1 MNFLKRCAS
10 VLSVALLLPAAL
22 LAQNT
27 GVLKGQVTDQSGAA
41 VPNASVTL
49 TGPNNAVKVGQ
60 TDGSGN
66 YTINGLPGG
75 QYTVRVMAPGFTLF
89 EKTGMDLDPG
99 RANTL
104 DVPLAI
110 AVEKQEV
117 TVADTQQ
124 IAVDPD
130 KNAGALVLKGE
141 DIDALPDDPDDL
153 QADLL
158 ALAGPAAGP
167 NGGQIFVD
175 GFSNGQLP
183 PKDSIREIRINSNPF
198 SAEFDQSGY
207 GRVEIF
213 TKAGT
218 DKTHGMVQLNYGSS
232 IWNARNPYSTNEP
245 YYDTQNLNANLSG
258 SLFKKIS
265 LFLDFERRANK
276 NSGAINAQLISPQQ
290 VAAGNLTAVPFQES
304 VIEPNT
310 LYRVSPRISWAVTPN
325 FTLDA
330 RYNYNNT
337 SSSNNGVGGLNLSTN
352 GLGILPNPDSAFN
365 TQNNNQ
371 NVALTGTWIVN
382 PATINESRFQWQHSY
397 STQTGANPVVNLS
410 VADAFATGSSYPQNY
425 NHNNNLEYQ
434 NYTSIT
440 HKAHFLKFGARLRE
454 ALQDNYSTSNFPGT
468 FSWQSLGAYTNF
480 LQGVALGQT
489 LPQLFTAG
497 DFPFQYSQTA
507 QLTGTPLLGVNQ
519 FDAGLFIQDDWR
531 ILPNLTVSPGLR
543 YEIQNNIGDK
553 TDFAPRIGVAWGVG
567 AGQGRNKTPNTVIRL
582 GYGWF
587 YNRFGIGNTLQAD
600 RFNGLNQ
607 ATYAVNNPAFLTAAA
622 LEQIGY
628 SAAMASSLCSGVG
641 AAYCA
646 PTTGG
651 AIQQSYLNLPA
662 NIKSAAT
669 YHIDPSLRSPVQMQT
684 AVGVDRS
691 LPRNMTLSVNYIDT
705 RGVHQSQTVNINTP
719 LPGTYI
725 PNSTV
730 QPNVIYPLGAA
741 QGVYNL
747 YESGG
752 IFKQNQLILNMRV
765 PFSKFSLQGYYA
777 YGHASADSS
786 NPSNPYNFAQDYGRA
801 AYDIRHRVQIE
812 GTVVLPWKLRL
823 NPNISFQSAP
833 PLNIVEGIDQ
843 YGTTNT
849 GNARPGIA
857 PAGYTGTCYDPN
869 APLGKYNVGGKS
881 ESGSQALSSAL
892 AANGTACAATQFGNL
907 IINPAP
913 GTKLLP
919 VNFASAHSQFTVNAR
934 LSRTWGFGERV
945 TGNNNNQRN
954 QGGQGGQGG
963 QPGFGRGAGGGGG
976 GRGGGGFA
984 GGGGGRGGGG
994 GGGDSSGQKY
1004 TLTAGI
1010 IARNVFNTVNPAGY
1024 VGNILQS
1031 RFDTSESLA
1040 NTGGQNVSAN
1050 RRMEFN
1056 LRFSF

>member
-10 VLSVALLLPAAL
+10 VYCLALLIPAAL

-27 GVLKGQVTDQSGAA
+27 GTLRGQVTDQSGAA
-41 VPNASVTL
+41 VPNASITL

-60 TDGSGN
+60 SDGSGN
-66 YTINGLPGG
+66 YTVNGLASG

-89 EKTGMDLDPG
+89 EKTGMDLDAG

-124 IAVDPD
+124 ISIDPD

-167 NGGQIFVD
+167 GGGQIFVD

-198 SAEFDQSGY
+198 SAEYDQSGY

-218 DKTHGMVQLNYGSS
+218 DKTHGMIQMNYGDA
-232 IWNARNPYSTNEP
+232 IWNARNPYSDNKP
-245 YYDTQNLNANLSG
+245 YYNTQNLNANLSG

-276 NSGAINAQLISPQQ
+276 NSNAINAQLISPQQ
-290 VAAGNLTAVPFQES
+290 VAAGNLTPTLFQDS
-304 VIEPNT
+304 VISPNT
-310 LYRVSPRISWAVTPN
+310 LYRVSPRISWAVTPT

-337 SSSNNGVGGLNLSTN
+337 SSSNNGVGGTNLSTN
-352 GLGILPNPDSAFN
+352 ALGLLPNPDSAYS

-371 NVALTGTWIVN
+371 NVALTGTWIVT
-382 PATINESRFQWQHSY
+382 PAAINESRFQWQHSY
-397 STQTGANPVVNLS
+397 STQTGVNPVVNVS
-410 VADAFATGSSYPQNY
+410 VGDAFATGTNFPLTY

-440 HKAHFLKFGARLRE
+440 HKAHFIKFGARLRE
-454 ALQDNYSTSNFPGT
+454 ALQDNYTTNNFPGN
-468 FSWQSLGAYTNF
+468 FSWQSIGAYTQF
-480 LQGVALGQT
+480 LEGVAAGVSLPTLLAPCPTGAASSFCGVGPIQFSQAAQLQGI
-489 LPQLFTAG
+489 
-497 DFPFQYSQTA
+497 
-507 QLTGTPLLGVNQ
+507 PLLGVNQ
-519 FDAGLFIQDDWR
+519 FDAGLFIQDDWKV
-531 ILPNLTVSPGLR
+531 LPNLTISPGLR

-553 TDFAPRIGVAWGVG
+553 ADFAPRLGIAWGVG
-567 AGQGRNKTPNTVIRL
+567 PGQGRNKTPNTVIRA

-587 YNRFGIGNTLQAD
+587 YTRFPLGDTLNDQ

-607 ATYAVNNPAFLTAAA
+607 VTYNVNSPQFLTAGA
-622 LEQIGY
+622 LQQMGY
-628 SAAMASSLCSGVG
+628 SAATANALGMPIPSLAQFAESSS
-641 AAYCA
+641 
-646 PTTGG
+646 
-651 AIQQSYLNLPA
+651 
-662 NIKSAAT
+662 T
-669 YHIDPSLRSPVQMQT
+669 YHTDSNLRSPVIYQT
-684 AVGVDRS
+684 ALGVDRS
-691 LPRNMTLSVNYIDT
+691 LPRGMTLSVNYINS
-705 RGVHQSQTVNINTP
+705 RGNHQLQTVDINAP

-725 PNSTV
+725 PTAALAANGGV
-730 QPNVIYPLGAA
+730 QTAIYPLGAA
-741 QGVYNL
+741 AGVYNL
-747 YESGG
+747 YQSGG

-765 PFSKFSLQGYYA
+765 PFNRFSLQGYYA
-777 YGHASADSS
+777 YGHADASAA
-786 NPSNPYNFAQDYGRA
+786 NPSNPYNFSQDYGRA
-801 AYDIRHRVQIE
+801 PYDYHHRVQIE
-812 GTVVLPWKLRL
+812 GTIVLPWKLRL
-823 NPNISFQSAP
+823 NPNISYQSAAP
-833 PLNIVEGIDQ
+833 FNITEGIDQ
-843 YGTTNT
+843 YGTTST
-849 GNARPGIA
+849 GNARPAFA
-857 PAGYTGTCYDPN
+857 PAGYAGPCYN
-869 APLGKYNVGGKS
+869 ANLD
-881 ESGSQALSSAL
+881 SQALNKAL
-892 AANGTACAATQFGNL
+892 ASNGTACAITTFGNL
-907 IINPAP
+907 IINPGP
-913 GTKLLP
+913 GLKPIPINLGD
-919 VNFASAHSQFTVNAR
+919 AHSQFTINAR

-954 QGGQGGQGG
+954 QGGQNN
-963 QPGFGRGAGGGGG
+963 QPGFGRGAGGPGGGGG
-976 GRGGGGFA
+976 GRGGGGGNF
-984 GGGGGRGGGG
+984 GGGRG

-1010 IARNVFNTVNPAGY
+1010 VARNILNTVNPAGY
-1024 VGNILQS
+1024 ESSLLSN
-1031 RFDTSESLA
+1031 RFDVSESLA
-1040 NTGGQNVSAN
+1040 NTGGQGVSAN